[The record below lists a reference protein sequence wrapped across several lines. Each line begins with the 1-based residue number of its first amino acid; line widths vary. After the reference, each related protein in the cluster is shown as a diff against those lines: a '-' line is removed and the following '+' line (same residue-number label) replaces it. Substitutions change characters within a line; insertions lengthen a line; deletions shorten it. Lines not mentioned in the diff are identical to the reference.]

1 MPFRMM
7 HSTAIARHGVHMS
20 RVLPWRNAWQW
31 VGLALLLCL
40 LPLPVLAAAPIPA
53 LDDPVVDTANALSA
67 STRATLREQALQL
80 QARKGAQLQVLVV
93 PSVGDDGI
101 EAYAQRVFD
110 QWQLGRAGV
119 DDGVLLL
126 VAVQDRH
133 VRIQTGYGLEGTIP
147 DAYAARIIDKAIVP
161 RLREGDLDQGMLDG
175 SKVLVALIDG
185 EPLPPEQDSSA
196 RNLLPADWRTG
207 DSVVALT
214 LLVGF
219 LAGLWRSPPRL
230 LATRTEAEFSGKR
243 RERRRKALAANAAM
257 PRPNWPTLPA
267 WGRPLLVTAVMA
279 AGLVSATLLL
289 PRHVLPALF
298 FVLLTA
304 VPVAA
309 LLGWCWRRSR
319 GVRIVLSGMLAVSIG
334 FFMVM
339 LVRGQLPPSL
349 ALHTLLNLAVAIA
362 AMLVFFL
369 VQAGRAR
376 WRKNRNSFAVR
387 LGVLVLLTG
396 GYALGALLAIDRAND
411 ENARVLAT
419 IVSSVGS
426 LFLYFIWVFTLLP
439 GEKARSGRRS
449 SQGYRSSSSTSSS
462 SSSSSSSGGWS
473 GGGGRSGGGGASG
486 SW

>member
-1 MPFRMM
+1 
-7 HSTAIARHGVHMS
+7 MS
-20 RVLPWRNAWQW
+20 RVLRWRNAWQR

-40 LPLPVLAAAPIPA
+40 LPPPVLAEAAIPA
-53 LDDPVVDTANALSA
+53 LDDPVMDTANALSA

-101 EAYAQRVFD
+101 EAYAQRVFE

-126 VAVQDRH
+126 VAVQDRR

-161 RLREGDLDQGMLDG
+161 RLREGDLDQGLLDG

-185 EPLPPEQDSSA
+185 EPLPPREDSSA

-298 FVLLTA
+298 FVLLPA

-319 GVRIVLSGMLAVSIG
+319 GVRIVLCGMLAVSIG
-334 FFMVM
+334 FFAVM

-349 ALHTLLNLAVAIA
+349 ALHTLLNLAVALA

-387 LGVLVLLTG
+387 LVVLVLLTG
-396 GYALGALLAIDRAND
+396 AYALGALLAIDRASD
-411 ENARVLAT
+411 GNARVLAM
-419 IVSSVGS
+419 IVSSVGT
-426 LFLYFIWVFTLLP
+426 LFLYFIWLFTLLP

>member
-1 MPFRMM
+1 
-7 HSTAIARHGVHMS
+7 MS
-20 RVLPWRNAWQW
+20 RVLQWRNAWQR

-40 LPLPVLAAAPIPA
+40 LPLPVLAAAAIPA

-126 VAVQDRH
+126 VAVQDRR

-161 RLREGDLDQGMLDG
+161 RLREGDLDQGLLDG

-185 EPLPPEQDSSA
+185 EPLPPQEDSSA

-230 LATRTEAEFSGKR
+230 LATRTEAEFSFKR

-267 WGRPLLVTAVMA
+267 LGRPLLVTAVMA

-298 FVLLTA
+298 FVLLPA

-319 GVRIVLSGMLAVSIG
+319 GVRIVLCGMLAVSIG
-334 FFMVM
+334 FFAVM

-349 ALHTLLNLAVAIA
+349 ALHTLLNLAVALA

-369 VQAGRAR
+369 VRAGRAR
-376 WRKNRNSFAVR
+376 WRRNRNSFAVR
-387 LGVLVLLTG
+387 LVVLVLLTG
-396 GYALGALLAIDRAND
+396 AYALGALLAIDRASD
-411 ENARVLAT
+411 ENARVLAM
-419 IVSSVGS
+419 IVSSVGT
-426 LFLYFIWVFTLLP
+426 LFLYFIWLFTLLP

>member
-1 MPFRMM
+1 
-7 HSTAIARHGVHMS
+7 MS
-20 RVLPWRNAWQW
+20 RVLRWRNAWQR

-40 LPLPVLAAAPIPA
+40 LPLPVLAAAAIPA

-101 EAYAQRVFD
+101 EAYAQRVFE
-110 QWQLGRAGV
+110 QWQLGRAAV

-126 VAVQDRH
+126 VAVQDRR

-161 RLREGDLDQGMLDG
+161 RLREGDLDQGVLDG

-185 EPLPPEQDSSA
+185 EPLPPQEDSSA

-230 LATRTEAEFSGKR
+230 LATRTEAEFSFKR

-298 FVLLTA
+298 FVLLPA

-319 GVRIVLSGMLAVSIG
+319 GVRIVLCGMLAVSIG
-334 FFMVM
+334 FFAVM

-376 WRKNRNSFAVR
+376 WRRNRNSFAVR
-387 LGVLVLLTG
+387 LVVLVLLTG
-396 GYALGALLAIDRAND
+396 AYALGALLAIDRASD
-411 ENARVLAT
+411 ENARVLAM
-419 IVSSVGS
+419 IVSSVGT
-426 LFLYFIWVFTLLP
+426 LFLYFIWLFTLLP

-449 SQGYRSSSSTSSS
+449 SQGYRCSSSTSSS

>member
-1 MPFRMM
+1 
-7 HSTAIARHGVHMS
+7 MS
-20 RVLPWRNAWQW
+20 RMLRWRNAWQR

-40 LPLPVLAAAPIPA
+40 LPLPVLAAAAIPA

-101 EAYAQRVFD
+101 EAYAQRVFE

-126 VAVQDRH
+126 VAVQDRR

-161 RLREGDLDQGMLDG
+161 RLREGDLDQGLLDG
-175 SKVLVALIDG
+175 SKVLVVLIDG
-185 EPLPPEQDSSA
+185 EPLPPQEDSSA

-230 LATRTEAEFSGKR
+230 LATRTGAEFSFKR

-257 PRPNWPTLPA
+257 SRPNWPTLPA

-298 FVLLTA
+298 FVLLPA

-319 GVRIVLSGMLAVSIG
+319 GVRIVLCGMLAVSIG
-334 FFMVM
+334 FFAVM

-349 ALHTLLNLAVAIA
+349 ALHTLLNLAVALA

-369 VQAGRAR
+369 VRAGRAR
-376 WRKNRNSFAVR
+376 WRRNRNSFAVR
-387 LGVLVLLTG
+387 LVVLVLLTG
-396 GYALGALLAIDRAND
+396 AYALGALLAIDRASD
-411 ENARVLAT
+411 ENARVLAM
-419 IVSSVGS
+419 IVSSVGT
-426 LFLYFIWVFTLLP
+426 LFLYFIWLFTLLP

>member
-1 MPFRMM
+1 
-7 HSTAIARHGVHMS
+7 MS
-20 RVLPWRNAWQW
+20 RVLRWRSAWQW

-40 LPLPVLAAAPIPA
+40 LPLPVLAAVPIPA

-110 QWQLGRAGV
+110 QWRLGRAGV

-126 VAVQDRH
+126 VAVQDRR

-161 RLREGDLDQGMLDG
+161 RLREGNLDQGMLDG

-185 EPLPPEQDSSA
+185 EPLPPEEDSSA

-257 PRPNWPTLPA
+257 PRPNWPKLPA

-298 FVLLTA
+298 FVLLPA

-334 FFMVM
+334 FFVVM

-387 LGVLVLLTG
+387 LVVLVLLTG
-396 GYALGALLAIDRAND
+396 GYALGALLAIDRASD
-411 ENARVLAT
+411 ENARALAT
-419 IVSSVGS
+419 IVSSVGT

-462 SSSSSSSGGWS
+462 SSSSGSSGGWS